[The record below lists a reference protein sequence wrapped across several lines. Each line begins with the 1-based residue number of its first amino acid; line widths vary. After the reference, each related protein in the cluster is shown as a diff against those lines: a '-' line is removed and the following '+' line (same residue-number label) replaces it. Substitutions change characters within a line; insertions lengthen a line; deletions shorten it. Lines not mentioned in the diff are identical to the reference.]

1 MQLNNG
7 TKNFLK
13 WTAILSPTIIGG
25 LLLIFNIFSCE
36 VNLWTGGGQ
45 LFTGLGLSMFL
56 LRCFMWGDLDLKV
69 GGGMFALGVMFGII
83 GVFSSSN
90 AFDQEYVILRSD
102 LQDAFVDASSNCQGN
117 RQSYLNAAQACA
129 KAPLMDV
136 MDMNYQLMK
145 AKYLPP
151 TASLIDGVYHST
163 DGAKIDACL
172 VSYFSFSAQCP
183 NSFVTF
189 NLNHPEMKSV
199 ESLKQCSSFWQWI
212 QSWV

>member
-1 MQLNNG
+1 MQLNSG
-7 TKNFLK
+7 TKDFLK
-13 WTAILSPTIIGG
+13 WTAISAPTVIGG
-25 LLLIFNIFSCE
+25 LLLVNNIFSCDF
-36 VNLWTGGGQ
+36 NLWAGGGQ
-45 LFTGLGLSMFL
+45 LFTGLGLSLFL
-56 LRCFMWGDLDLKV
+56 LRWMIWGVLDFKV
-69 GGGMFALGVMFGII
+69 GGVMFALGVLLSII
-83 GVFSSSN
+83 SVFSSSK
-90 AFDQEYVILRSD
+90 ALDPDYVNLRSD
-102 LQDAFVDASSNCQGN
+102 LRDAFIDASNNCRGD

-129 KAPLMDV
+129 IAPVMDLMDL
-136 MDMNYQLMK
+136 NYQLMK

-163 DGAKIDACL
+163 DGAKVDACL
-172 VSYFSFSAQCP
+172 VSYFSISAQCP